1 MSPFLKLNLVCILKL
16 FREKK
21 KISIE
26 VQSICFENRTFP
38 GLFAL
43 GAARSLAGARCAEG
57 TSCHIS
63 HSISPAAPLSLTLEE
78 PPGWQRCDT
87 ASGSAGDHGDRV
99 PPGRWDT
106 GLSMPMGRTG

>member
-1 MSPFLKLNLVCILKL
+1 M
-16 FREKK
+16 
-21 KISIE
+21 
-26 VQSICFENRTFP
+26 QSICFENRTFP

-87 ASGSAGDHGDRV
+87 ARGSAGDHGDRV

-106 GLSMPMGRTG
+106 GLSVPMGRTG